1 MGLFDQDLSL
11 QHGYQ
16 QTYQYMN
23 SANGAREIDPN
34 IWFDIVLTGLHQLV
48 KHARSSDSIAA
59 IGITGQMHT
68 TVFLDQS
75 GNIVRPAILWNDTRT
90 KALVVGLK
98 KQLNII
104 RESENAKIVST
115 GSPLVNLIWLK
126 REEPSH
132 FKALQHLLM
141 PVDYIVYRLTGH
153 YSTDYC
159 DASTSSLFDFKQSRW
174 ATKICQEFGIDER
187 ILPTIH
193 TSSDVIGELKFSL
206 ANQLGLPSV
215 VKVVA
220 GTGDNA
226 ATALA
231 NKTDQEQQPLISLG
245 TSGVVVVPNR
255 RHQLKQIGKNIMFKV
270 GAENES
276 VLTQGVVQTGA
287 VLNDWWL
294 RSIINTEDAD
304 AEQRKIP
311 RRLLGKNTV
320 LFFPHLNGEKTLY
333 ADPNLRG
340 AFIGIGLETTKD
352 NMYLAVLEGL
362 AFGCRQLYEQM
373 RNCAATNFI
382 RIVGGGAKST
392 LWLTIFANVFGLP
405 VHKRTVQREAID
417 GAVMLALIGDGDNVT
432 VQAEDDVVILPDRS
446 LKQAY
451 DVQYQ
456 KYLKMATLL
465 ISDALR
471 TGDEEVEKMSSL
483 S

>member
-231 NKTDQEQQPLISLG
+231 NKTDQE
-245 TSGVVVVPNR
+245 
-255 RHQLKQIGKNIMFKV
+255 H
-270 GAENES
+270 
-276 VLTQGVVQTGA
+276 
-287 VLNDWWL
+287 
-294 RSIINTEDAD
+294 AD

-432 VQAEDDVVILPDRS
+432 AQAEDDVVILPDRS

>member
-1 MGLFDQDLSL
+1 MP
-11 QHGYQ
+11 
-16 QTYQYMN
+16 N
-23 SANGAREIDPN
+23 SGRFP
-34 IWFDIVLTGLHQLV
+34 
-48 KHARSSDSIAA
+48 KIA
-59 IGITGQMHT
+59 G
-68 TVFLDQS
+68 
-75 GNIVRPAILWNDTRT
+75 
-90 KALVVGLK
+90 
-98 KQLNII
+98 
-104 RESENAKIVST
+104 
-115 GSPLVNLIWLK
+115 
-126 REEPSH
+126 EEHS
-132 FKALQHLLM
+132 F
-141 PVDYIVYRLTGH
+141 V
-153 YSTDYC
+153 
-159 DASTSSLFDFKQSRW
+159 
-174 ATKICQEFGIDER
+174 
-187 ILPTIH
+187 
-193 TSSDVIGELKFSL
+193 
-206 ANQLGLPSV
+206 
-215 VKVVA
+215 
-220 GTGDNA
+220 
-226 ATALA
+226 
-231 NKTDQEQQPLISLG
+231 
-245 TSGVVVVPNR
+245 
-255 RHQLKQIGKNIMFKV
+255 
-270 GAENES
+270 
-276 VLTQGVVQTGA
+276 
-287 VLNDWWL
+287 
-294 RSIINTEDAD
+294 
-304 AEQRKIP
+304 
-311 RRLLGKNTV
+311 
-320 LFFPHLNGEKTLY
+320 FPHLNGEKTLY